1 MSNVQIANE
10 AGITAAV
17 AALRRGQLI
26 GLPTETVYG
35 LAADITHDAAL
46 SEIFRVKGRPS
57 NHPLIVHIADIA
69 QLDDVASYVSP
80 ACRALVD
87 HCWPGPLTVVVPA
100 APHVSRV
107 ATGGLDTVAV
117 RLPSSRA
124 AQEVIARLGNAVAA
138 PSANRFGHVSPTTA
152 QHVAHDLGDDVAI
165 VLDDGPCELGVESTI
180 VDCTKEQPEILRPGS
195 ITPEAVRR
203 ILAAA
208 KIELASGVS
217 GPSRASGMLA
227 RHYAPLATLVLH
239 EQQAIVPQ
247 DGSPVVD
254 CATDPITAA
263 HDLYANLRHLDA
275 LGHRVVHVIMPRAE
289 GVGFALRDRLKKA
302 ATAL

>member
-1 MSNVQIANE
+1 MGRVHTANE

-17 AALRRGQLI
+17 DALRRGQLI

-35 LAADITHDAAL
+35 LAADIANEAAL
-46 SEIFRVKGRPS
+46 REIFRVKGRPS
-57 NHPLIVHIADIA
+57 DHPLIVHIADIS
-69 QLDDVASYVSP
+69 QLDGMASYVSP

-87 HCWPGPLTVVVPA
+87 HCWPGPLTVVVTA

-117 RLPSSRA
+117 RLPSGRA
-124 AQEVIARLGNAVAA
+124 AQEVIKRLGNAVAA
-138 PSANRFGHVSPTTA
+138 PSANRFGRVSPTSA
-152 QHVAHDLGDDVAI
+152 QHVVHDLGDDVTM

-180 VDCTKEQPEILRPGS
+180 VDCTKPQPEILRPGS
-195 ITPEAVRR
+195 ITPEDVRR
-203 ILAAA
+203 ILATTDVD
-208 KIELASGVS
+208 LADGIS

-227 RHYAPLATLVLH
+227 RHYAPLANLVLH
-239 EQQAIVPQ
+239 EQQATIPQ

-254 CATDPITAA
+254 CATDPIAAA
-263 HDLYANLRHLDA
+263 HDLYANLRQLDT

-302 ATAL
+302 ATTL

>member
-1 MSNVQIANE
+1 MSIVQIANE

-35 LAADITHDAAL
+35 LAADITNDAAL
-46 SEIFRVKGRPS
+46 KEIFRVKGRPS
-57 NHPLIVHIADIA
+57 DHPLIVHIADES
-69 QLDDVASYVSP
+69 QLDDLASYVSP

-100 APHVSRV
+100 AAHVSRV

-117 RLPSSRA
+117 RLPSGRA
-124 AQEVIARLGNAVAA
+124 AQEVIKRLGNAVAA
-138 PSANRFGHVSPTTA
+138 PSANRFGRVSPTSA
-152 QHVAHDLGDDVAI
+152 QHVVHDLGDDVAV
-165 VLDDGPCELGVESTI
+165 VLDDGPCEFGVESTI
-180 VDCTKEQPEILRPGS
+180 VDCTKPLPEILRPGS
-195 ITPEAVRR
+195 ITPEVVHR
-203 ILAAA
+203 ILAAVDV
-208 KIELASGVS
+208 ELALEVS

-239 EQQAIVPQ
+239 EQQATIPQ

-254 CATDPITAA
+254 CVTDPIAAA
-263 HDLYANLRHLDA
+263 HDLYANLRHLDTV
-275 LGHRVVHVIMPRAE
+275 GHRVVHVIMPRAE